1 MFFSSLPLCLLACL
15 KNKPISAID
24 LKQLLP
30 KSQPPISTTVITG
43 WICVL
48 CVFLARFY
56 YGFFFQLL
64 GFGLRIWQAFA
75 FWVVVKGGETV
86 GFTFWFSGFNLLV
99 GWLGGIDFDGGRIV
113 VQWWLGYLP
122 FSIVWVYLLGGFFWF
137 WWILVG
143 IWDCLWW
150 FYYEFGWILVDLAVV
165 IKVGGCGYSG
175 LWLLGLW
182 VVGSDVGSRERNGK
196 INF

>member
-75 FWVVVKGGETV
+75 FWVVVKGGEIV
-86 GFTFWFSGFNLLV
+86 GFTFWFFGFNLLV

-122 FSIVWVYLLGGFFWF
+122 FSIVWVYLLGGFY
-137 WWILVG
+137 LV
-143 IWDCLWW
+143 LVN
-150 FYYEFGWILVDLAVV
+150 FGWYLRLSLMILLW
-165 IKVGGCGYSG
+165 IWLNIGGFGRG
-175 LWLLGLW
+175 HKGWWLWL
-182 VVGSDVGSRERNGK
+182 
-196 INF
+196 